1 MLTFKRGCNPQVR
14 GFSVQLQPCLEL
26 QQSQPWTILEVESRF
41 QMKLKS
47 LEILKSEPHST
58 M

>member
-1 MLTFKRGCNPQVR
+1 MLAFKGGCNPQVR
-14 GFSVQLQPCLEL
+14 GFLVQLPYLKL
-26 QQSQPWTILEVESRF
+26 QQSLHWTILEVESRF

-47 LEILKSEPHST
+47 LEMLISEPHTT